1 MVMKRNTLGSS
12 LGCSGG
18 RRSAGREEGHEATSG
33 GRMNGAVRSVRAR
46 VETNGQP
53 RMFVINQF
61 VEPDQKPRQRELGQQ
76 TGLGG

>member
-1 MVMKRNTLGSS
+1 MEQL
-12 LGCSGG
+12 
-18 RRSAGREEGHEATSG
+18 
-33 GRMNGAVRSVRAR
+33 AVRSVRAR